1 MNHVLQQHKAD
12 FFKAMSSPMRLAM
25 LEILAKED
33 SSVTQL
39 AERVGLDT
47 STASRHL
54 SQLRT
59 AGVVEATRQ
68 GTTLMYRLSDERVGE
83 LLAIARSI
91 IATQLHATSEM
102 LADLRE

>member
-1 MNHVLQQHKAD
+1 MNRILQQHKAD

-25 LEILAKED
+25 LEILATGD
-33 SSVTQL
+33 ASVTQL
-39 AERVGLDT
+39 AERVSLDT

-68 GTTLMYRLSDERVGE
+68 GATLMYRLSDPRVGE
-83 LLAIARSI
+83 LLVLARSI
-91 IATQLHATSEM
+91 IATQLHATTEM
-102 LADLRE
+102 LADLTE